1 MKVWGEGGGETNDP
15 VVVFLPEGLICC
27 RAYMINPYCIHSC
40 IPIPDVDRSGNSSS
54 EFDSTLRLPP
64 GDQYYYCFH
73 DPSTHLY
80 GLHGLHRNV
89 PRDPV
94 ELKQDLT
101 WTHLHV
107 WKQVWITDKTSAWRQ
122 NARRVVRVN
131 TEVGV
136 MLFTTVPRDQLELE
150 SRRLP
155 GLAWAPP

>member
-1 MKVWGEGGGETNDP
+1 
-15 VVVFLPEGLICC
+15 
-27 RAYMINPYCIHSC
+27 
-40 IPIPDVDRSGNSSS
+40 
-54 EFDSTLRLPP
+54 
-64 GDQYYYCFH
+64 
-73 DPSTHLY
+73 
-80 GLHGLHRNV
+80 
-89 PRDPV
+89 
-94 ELKQDLT
+94 
-101 WTHLHV
+101 V